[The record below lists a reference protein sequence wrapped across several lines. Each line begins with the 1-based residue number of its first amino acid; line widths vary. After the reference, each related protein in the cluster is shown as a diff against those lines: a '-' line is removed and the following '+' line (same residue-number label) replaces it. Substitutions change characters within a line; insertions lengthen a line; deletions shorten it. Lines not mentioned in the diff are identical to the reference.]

1 MRRATRRSLDSG
13 ARNSVGHSRPLV
25 SSSDRRW
32 SDADTP
38 GRFYESEGRVF
49 ESPWAHSVFRV
60 VSTRLRVGC
69 VARLGWTSRAGVA
82 ACCCGATARTQA
94 DGPASHRGRRNPD
107 LGASLSR
114 LLARAHEALT
124 RNAINLAAVACLP
137 AFGFGV
143 PGPSCHEVPN

>member
-1 MRRATRRSLDSG
+1 MRRATRRSLDSD

-69 VARLGWTSRAGVA
+69 VARLGWTSRAGVH
-82 ACCCGATARTQA
+82 GRSSSYE
-94 DGPASHRGRRNPD
+94 ASHD
-107 LGASLSR
+107 LVIPPRARPSILVLGPVRASLSR
-114 LLARAHEALT
+114 LLAPAHDALT
-124 RNAINLAAVACLP
+124 LNATN
-137 AFGFGV
+137 
-143 PGPSCHEVPN
+143 

>member
-1 MRRATRRSLDSG
+1 MRRAPRSSLDWD

-25 SSSDRRW
+25 SSSDRQW

-82 ACCCGATARTQA
+82 ACCCGATARTQPGA
-94 DGPASHRGRRNPD
+94 PTAGPASHRGRRNPD

-124 RNAINLAAVACLP
+124 RNAINLAAVA
-137 AFGFGV
+137 
-143 PGPSCHEVPN
+143 